1 MKQFSS
7 RFPWIAAGLLMFCTA
22 AMGQVVTGT
31 IVGTVK
37 DRTGA
42 AVADATVTIT
52 NVDENVVIRTLKA
65 SAAGEYSAPLLPVGH
80 YAVTAEA
87 SGFKKSQQTNITL
100 DVNANVT
107 VNLALQV
114 GNARETVTVTEA
126 PTEVDIESA
135 QSQTVIGSAQIN
147 ELAIST
153 RNYEQLV
160 TLMPGVSTGLASDQ
174 LYVGVSS
181 PVGTSNQINFSIN
194 GDRPTQNAWN
204 VDGADNL
211 DRGSNLTLLGYPS
224 VDAIQEFS
232 VQRGQFGA
240 EYGRGS
246 SGQVNVITKSGTNG
260 FHGDL
265 YEFFRNDDM
274 AANNYIN
281 NLDEIARP
289 PLRYN
294 DFGGT
299 IGGPILKDKTFFF
312 FSEEVRRVI
321 TYTTFLPIVPTAA
334 ERAGTFDAPVC
345 LNAACTQT
353 GTQVTSIDPAAQAY
367 LNDIIDKLPLPNDPT
382 CTSGCTAANTGRN
395 IFNFHQEIIRID
407 QVLGSKFRLF
417 GRFENDTIPTVEPGG
432 LFTGSA
438 LPGVSNTSTNAPG
451 RIAMVHAVNSI
462 SSTLLNDL
470 GFNYS
475 HGGIASNPTGLD
487 AGKNSPDVINAVTLP
502 FTDTLGRVP
511 DLDFTN
517 FAGITGYGPYRD
529 YNDDYNAFDNLT
541 KIHGQHTL
549 KFGASYHWYQKNE
562 NAARGNQGDFYF
574 SSTLPASD
582 PSSAP
587 AEYAE
592 FANFLEGN
600 VSLFAQTSLDY
611 RAVIRQ
617 QQLELY
623 AQDQFRVRPNLT
635 VTYGVR
641 YSLFRAP
648 TDANN
653 NLSNF
658 DPAAFNLSASQQ
670 IDPCT
675 GNLGI
680 QTGTCANPNLLPP
693 TGNPLD
699 GVIFGGKGSPYGNA
713 ITRQNDHDFA
723 PRIGFAWDPFGNG
736 KTSVRGGYGIYF
748 DSPAISQ
755 FEDTIF
761 DNPPLVTDRLIFNTV
776 LDNPASVVPYVG
788 NAPSPLEAVGPNFKQ
803 PYTEQFSFDIQRE
816 VLPKTFVDIGYYGN
830 VGRHLLGVE
839 DINQPLPG
847 EYVTALAPYGV
858 SPPVSYATTPQLNYI
873 RPYRGYDAINSQQ
886 TIFSSNYNAL
896 QVSASRNIG
905 TKSFVKFN
913 YTYSHGLTDATADY
927 ATPQNSYDIASEY
940 GPTQFDRR
948 HILNI
953 NFVYTL
959 PFFATES
966 GVAGH
971 VLGGWE
977 FSGIVTAFTGLPYSI
992 YQYDEDPAG
1001 QGVIDSNSFASGR
1014 PDIVGNPNMAGPVA
1028 ANPTCS
1034 APSQIHTFDEWFNP
1048 CAFNLVPTNEAR
1060 PGNSPNGAVRGPG
1073 VERWDLSLFKN
1084 TRITERVTTQFR
1096 AEAFN
1101 TFNHTNLDLPDNVFG
1116 AGLGEIQSA
1125 RDPRILQLGL
1135 KLYF

>member
-1 MKQFSS
+1 MP
-7 RFPWIAAGLLMFCTA
+7 RNRIVIAIAVLALSATA
-22 AMGQVVTGT
+22 VFAQVVTGT

-37 DRTGA
+37 DSSGA
-42 AVADATVTIT
+42 FVANATVTIT
-52 NVDENVVIRTLKA
+52 NTDENVAVRTVQTN
-65 SAAGEYSAPLLPVGH
+65 AAGEYSAPLLPVGQ
-80 YAVTAEA
+80 YAVTAA
-87 SGFKKSQQTNITL
+87 APGFKTSKQTNITL

-107 VNLALQV
+107 VNLTLQV
-114 GNARETVTVTEA
+114 GNAHETVTVTEA
-126 PTEVDIESA
+126 PPEVDTESA
-135 QSQTVIGSAQIN
+135 QSQTVIGWAQIN

-204 VDGADNL
+204 VDGGDNL

-224 VDAIQEFS
+224 VDSIQEFS

-246 SGQVNVITKSGTNG
+246 SGQVNVITKSGTNA

-281 NLDEIARP
+281 NLDQIARP

-299 IGGPILKDKTFFF
+299 IGGPIFKDKTFFF

-334 ERAGTFDAPVC
+334 ERAGTFPAPVC
-345 LNAACTQT
+345 LNASCSKT

-367 LNDIIDKLPLPNDPT
+367 LTDIIDKLPLPNDPT

-395 IFNFHQEIIRID
+395 IFNLHQEIVRID
-407 QVLGSKFRLF
+407 QVFGPKLRLF
-417 GRFENDTIPTVEPGG
+417 GRYENDTIPTIEPGG
-432 LFTGSA
+432 LFTGSP
-438 LPGVSNTSTNAPG
+438 LPGVSTTSTNAPG
-451 RIAMVHAVNSI
+451 RIAMVHVTESI
-462 SSTLLNDL
+462 SPTLLNDL

-475 HGGIASNPTGLD
+475 HGGIISNPTGLD
-487 AGKNSPDVINAVTLP
+487 GGKNSPGVLSAVTLP
-502 FTDTLGRVP
+502 YTNTLGRVP
-511 DLDFTN
+511 DLDFSN
-517 FAGITGYGPYRD
+517 FAAVTGFGPYRD

-541 KIHGQHTL
+541 KTYGRHSL
-549 KFGASYHWYQKNE
+549 KFGVSYHWYQKNE
-562 NAARGNQGDFYF
+562 DAARGNQGNFYF
-574 SSTLPASD
+574 ADSLPTTDPATAS
-582 PSSAP
+582 P
-587 AEYAE
+587 EWAE
-592 FANFLEGN
+592 FANFLEGD
-600 VSLFAQTSLDY
+600 VYLFAQTSLDY

-617 QQLELY
+617 QQVEFY
-623 AQDQFRVRPNLT
+623 AQDQFRMKPNLT
-635 VTYGVR
+635 FTYGLR

-658 DPAAFNLSASQQ
+658 DPAAFNPATAEQ

-675 GNLGI
+675 GYLGI
-680 QTGTCANPNLLPP
+680 QKGTCANPNVLPP
-693 TGNPLD
+693 TGNPFD
-699 GVIFGGKGSPYGNA
+699 GMIFSGKGSPYGNA
-713 ITRQNDHDFA
+713 ITRQNDLDFA
-723 PRIGFAWDPFGNG
+723 PRVGFAWDPFRDG

-761 DNPPLVTDRLIFNTV
+761 DNPPLVTSKLIFYTI

-788 NAPSPLEAVGPNFKQ
+788 SAPSPLAAVGPNFKQ
-803 PYTEQFSFDIQRE
+803 PYTEQFSLDVQRE
-816 VLPKTFVDIGYYGN
+816 VLPRTFVDVGYYGN

-847 EYVTALAPYGV
+847 AYVTALAPYGV
-858 SPPVSYATTPQLNYI
+858 TPPVNFNTTSQLNYI

-886 TIFSSNYNAL
+886 TLFNSNYNAL
-896 QVSASRNIG
+896 QLSVSRRIG
-905 TKSFVKFN
+905 ANSFLKVN

-927 ATPQNSYDIASEY
+927 ATPQNTYDVASEY

-948 HILNI
+948 NILNI
-953 NFVYTL
+953 NFVYNL
-959 PFFATES
+959 PFFARQS
-966 GVAGH
+966 GVTGH

-977 FSGIVTAFTGLPYSI
+977 ISGIVTEFTGLPYSI
-992 YQYDEDPAG
+992 YQFNEDPAG
-1001 QGVIDSNSFASGR
+1001 QGVIDGNSFSSGR
-1014 PDIVGNPNMAGPVA
+1014 PDIVGDPNVAGFVAKNPSCTAPSLIHTVA
-1028 ANPTCS
+1028 A
-1034 APSQIHTFDEWFNP
+1034 WFNP
-1048 CAFNLVPTNEAR
+1048 CAFNLVPLNQAR
-1060 PGNSPNGAVRGPG
+1060 PGDSPNGVVRGPG

-1084 TRITERVTTQFR
+1084 TKITERITTQFR

-1101 TFNHTNLDLPDNVFG
+1101 TFNHTNLDLPYNVFG
-1116 AGLGEIQSA
+1116 SGLGEITSA
-1125 RDPRILQLGL
+1125 RDPRILQLAL